1 MIFLVILL
9 IIIIVWLQYPQNIND
24 DENKPLYTKIF
35 NSVKIPVGVMSFITI
50 IYLTFNNNVDN
61 KQNLSVYMSVPKY

>member
-9 IIIIVWLQYPQNIND
+9 IIIIVWLQYPQNIK
-24 DENKPLYTKIF
+24 DEETNPLYTKIF
-35 NSVKIPVGVMSFITI
+35 NFVKIPIIVISFITI
-50 IYLTFNNNVDN
+50 ICFTLNINVDN